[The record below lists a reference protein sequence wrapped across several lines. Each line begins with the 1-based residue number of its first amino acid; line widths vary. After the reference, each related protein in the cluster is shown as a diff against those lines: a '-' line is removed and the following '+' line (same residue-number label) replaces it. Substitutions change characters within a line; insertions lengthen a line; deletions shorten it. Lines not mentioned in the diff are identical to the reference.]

1 MRISDWS
8 SDVCSSDLLA
18 CLLAHDDF
26 HQAHAIDWREEMNAD
41 KLVRPF
47 RCLREL
53 RYGKGGRVGGEYC
66 AFGNDRF
73 RLAGGFGLDG
83 GIFKH
88 RFHDQVATFQLRE
101 IVGRRERK
109 SNGRNSSP

>member
-18 CLLAHDDF
+18 HDDF
-26 HQAHAIDWREEMNAD
+26 HQPHAIDWREEMDAD

-53 RYGKGGRVGGEYC
+53 RYRKGGRVGGEYC
-66 AFGNDRF
+66 TFANDRF
-73 RLAGGFGLDG
+73 RLAGGFGFDS
-83 GIFKH
+83 GIFEH
-88 RFHDQVATFQLRE
+88 RFHDQD
-101 IVGRRERK
+101 RK
-109 SNGRNSSP
+109 STRLNSSH